1 LLPRS
6 RRLPFSPFPFP
17 SPLSLPPLASP
28 NASVAQMARKMDG
41 DEKMVSVL
49 IPEIKT
55 LLQGR
60 GDLLQ
65 HFGRFMSLEV
75 QAQLI

>member
-1 LLPRS
+1 
-6 RRLPFSPFPFP
+6 
-17 SPLSLPPLASP
+17 
-28 NASVAQMARKMDG
+28 MARKMDG